1 MNCITQH
8 TKLQHLAYFN
18 ETQSILLNIMEI
30 CIILLGYTLYKGG
43 CSVNEIMI
51 GHRIREERLRLNLT
65 QEVLAEDVE
74 LTTAYIG
81 QVERG
86 ERNLTLENLIKVAN
100 RLGVTVDYLLS
111 DSLNA
116 DTDTTI
122 IQLSQLL
129 NGRSLNE
136 KELAVSLI
144 KTLFTHLD
152 RESGDQIK

>member
-1 MNCITQH
+1 MG
-8 TKLQHLAYFN
+8 
-18 ETQSILLNIMEI
+18 I
-30 CIILLGYTLYKGG
+30 CIILVGYMFYKGG
-43 CSVNEIMI
+43 CSMNEIMI

-111 DSLNA
+111 DSINA
-116 DTDTTI
+116 DRDTTI

-129 NGRSLNE
+129 NGRSQNE
-136 KELAVSLI
+136 KELAISLI

-152 RESGDQIK
+152 RESGDQKK

>member
-1 MNCITQH
+1 MG
-8 TKLQHLAYFN
+8 K
-18 ETQSILLNIMEI
+18 
-30 CIILLGYTLYKGG
+30 CIILIGYTLYKGG

-65 QEVLAEDVE
+65 QEALAEDVE

-100 RLGVTVDYLLS
+100 RLGVTVDYLLT
-111 DSLNA
+111 DSVNA
-116 DTDTTI
+116 DRDTTV

-144 KTLFTHLD
+144 KTLFSHLD
-152 RESGDQIK
+152 RASENMEIK

>member
-1 MNCITQH
+1 M
-8 TKLQHLAYFN
+8 
-18 ETQSILLNIMEI
+18 
-30 CIILLGYTLYKGG
+30 
-43 CSVNEIMI
+43 NEIMI
-51 GHRIREERLRLNLT
+51 GRRIREERLHLNLT
-65 QEVLAEDVE
+65 QEILAEDVG

-111 DSLNA
+111 DSVNA
-116 DTDTTI
+116 DKDTMV

-129 NGRSLNE
+129 NGRTLNE
-136 KELAVSLI
+136 KELAFSLI

-152 RESGDQIK
+152 RDSGNMEEK

>member
-1 MNCITQH
+1 M
-8 TKLQHLAYFN
+8 
-18 ETQSILLNIMEI
+18 
-30 CIILLGYTLYKGG
+30 
-43 CSVNEIMI
+43 NEIMI

-65 QEVLAEDVE
+65 QEALAEDVE

-100 RLGVTVDYLLS
+100 RLGVTVDYLLT
-111 DSLNA
+111 DSVNA
-116 DTDTTI
+116 DRDTTV

-144 KTLFTHLD
+144 KTLFSHLD
-152 RESGDQIK
+152 RASENMEIK